1 MIRRSI
7 CRMLAMREFIAAISN
22 RSIQVVIAIL
32 LALLVYGS
40 ITGYTQFRQ
49 QTKSKKFYQELV
61 RKHWEE
67 MPDKHPHRMAHYGYI
82 AFRTIDP
89 LSLFD
94 KGLENYTGNAIFL
107 EAHKQNTVNFSEAS
121 LSTGLLRFGEISQ
134 AMVLQLLVP
143 LLLFFIG
150 FGTISTDRENGTLK
164 ILLSQGASWREL
176 LVGKCLGLWMIGF
189 SMLLAGFLLLI
200 LTSLSIPE
208 LNMKM
213 DWWIRVSGLF
223 VCYAVY
229 FWIIGTITV
238 WISAISKSSRIS
250 LVSLIGI
257 WLLMGTLLPR
267 AMQSGGAWLFPA
279 PSKISFDAAIEKE
292 LIKKGDSHDPNDPY
306 YKALK
311 DSVLQAHNVQ
321 SIEDL
326 PFNYSGFQM
335 KEGERIS
342 AELYNKQMADL
353 LRIYRNQNSTSRYSS
368 LLNPFMA
375 IRSGSMALTG
385 TDFVSYARFQT
396 EAEEYR
402 YKLAQQMNDWQI
414 QFISNKKPGTGEKAP
429 SISRYFW
436 KEFPE
441 FNYSTTSWMQAL
453 QAAEESILFL
463 CFWLFLSVWVLLFR
477 SQKLNAL

>member
-1 MIRRSI
+1 
-7 CRMLAMREFIAAISN
+7 MLARQEFNSAFSK

-32 LALLVYGS
+32 LVLLVYGS

-49 QTKSKKFYQELV
+49 QTKSKIYYQELV

-89 LSLFD
+89 LSIFD

-107 EAHKQNTVNFSEAS
+107 EAHKQNTINFSEAS

-150 FGTISTDRENGTLK
+150 FGIISTDRENGTLK
-164 ILLSQGASWREL
+164 ILLGQGASWREL
-176 LVGKCLGLWMIGF
+176 LIGKCFGLWMIG
-189 SMLLAGFLLLI
+189 STILVAGFLLLI
-200 LTSLSIPE
+200 ITSIAIPE
-208 LNMKM
+208 LTMQA
-213 DWWIRVSGLF
+213 DWWMRVTALF
-223 VCYAVY
+223 VCYAIY
-229 FWIIGTITV
+229 FWIICSITV
-238 WISAISKSSRIS
+238 WISAISQSSRVS

-257 WLLMGTLLPR
+257 WLLMGTLVPR

-279 PSKISFDAAIEKE
+279 PSKISFDAAVEKE

-311 DSVLQAHNVQ
+311 DSVLRAHNVQ
-321 SIEDL
+321 SIEEL

-342 AELYNKQMADL
+342 AELYNQQMADL
-353 LRIYRNQNSTSRYSS
+353 LGIYNKQNSTSRFSS
-368 LLNPFMA
+368 LINPFMA
-375 IRSGSMALTG
+375 IRFGSMALAG
-385 TDFVSYARFQT
+385 TDFASYARFQSQ
-396 EAEEYR
+396 AEQYR
-402 YKLAQQMNDWQI
+402 YNLAQQMNDWQI
-414 QFISNKKPGTGEKAP
+414 RFISNRKPGTGEKGP
-429 SISRYFW
+429 SISRDFW

-441 FNYSTTSWMQAL
+441 FSYSTTSWKQAML
-453 QAAEESILFL
+453 AESGSISFL
-463 CFWLFLSVWVLLFR
+463 IFWFLLSAWVLFFR